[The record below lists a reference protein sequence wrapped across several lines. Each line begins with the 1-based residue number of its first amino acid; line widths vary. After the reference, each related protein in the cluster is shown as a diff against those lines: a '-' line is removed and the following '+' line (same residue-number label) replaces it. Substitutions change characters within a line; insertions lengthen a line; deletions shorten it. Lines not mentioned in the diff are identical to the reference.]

1 MNKEAGEGDDADK
14 KGDDADKK
22 GAQSSQPQPSLTPDT
37 KLEEVEEVEE
47 KVEEEETVEGVL
59 PAL

>member
-37 KLEEVEEVEE
+37 KLEEVEE